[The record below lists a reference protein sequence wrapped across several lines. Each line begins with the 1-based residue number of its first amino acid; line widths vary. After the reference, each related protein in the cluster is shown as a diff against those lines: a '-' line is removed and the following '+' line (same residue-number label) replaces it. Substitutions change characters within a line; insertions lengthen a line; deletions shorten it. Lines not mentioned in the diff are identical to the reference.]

1 MKDGRIDKLFNGK
14 EFQMLRQAFR
24 DGKQPVECY
33 TCWNMESAGNIS
45 LRQMV
50 FNKVKDN
57 FNTGLQ
63 NYEPYLIDLKL
74 NNVCNL
80 KCRMCGPS
88 ASSMIMKEME
98 SEGVV
103 FKDKDY
109 WLSNK
114 ILDTDNEE
122 VFMKWLPNIIDLELT
137 GGEPFVSVENKELI
151 KKISKT
157 EYAKNIKLK
166 EKSNKLIKN
175 KMKKLKMKNLYM

>member
-1 MKDGRIDKLFNGK
+1 MSDGKIDELYNGK
-14 EFQMLRQAFR
+14 EFQELRQAFR

-33 TCWNMESAGNIS
+33 TCWNMESAGNVS

-50 FNKVKDN
+50 FKRVKDN
-57 FNTGLQ
+57 FNIKLQ

-114 ILDTDNEE
+114 ILDTE
-122 VFMKWLPNIIDLELT
+122 F
-137 GGEPFVSVENKELI
+137 
-151 KKISKT
+151 
-157 EYAKNIKLK
+157 
-166 EKSNKLIKN
+166 
-175 KMKKLKMKNLYM
+175 